1 MTTSVNLRQTLLCIG
16 IVVQALAA
24 RQNEVVNFVTQLALD
39 LQKQQFVGVFNCWIL
54 HFADDS
60 TYSTIQSELAYRLSA
75 NYISLMQVKHRGEYK
90 TAIQDPS
97 LAVIILGNNTIDNND
112 SNFLYWLARTPFE
125 STTIVLYEHDATKMQ
140 LLRIGN
146 YLAMMKLWNVIL
158 IPINIDAVYTFHYGP
173 LRVLSHTGYP
183 ESKELFYDRLATL
196 QTRYVRTALTQKI
209 YTRTL
214 CNTIPG
220 EDLAL
225 FKLFA
230 DTINM
235 QLIVEEFNCGRN
247 ETLLK
252 CCSRYPN
259 VDFLINRFFYEEYN
273 KYSVSC
279 MMMEQIAIATPKGRF
294 LTIWEILV
302 QPFQQSVW
310 WIMLAICLGFEV
322 LEIVIPTMFSNSLVS
337 LALFGF
343 EKFQLR
349 FTKPTEKVTASA
361 LIMLFFLMTCAYE
374 AKLISYITET
384 PREPGASSIRELH
397 DRNITVHHKNFNITH
412 LKKLEGLLAN
422 SEKNFVV
429 FDGLTIVD
437 NRITLSIEM
446 IHNEIDGVNNIPYKI
461 LDETVFEIMAFFTF
475 QPKSPAQKPFVK
487 YQQRVFEVGL
497 PLHWRKEMLRCYRHH
512 ATLIRLKAHRKLTE
526 HLIQI
531 DKLKPLLTFFGIQWA
546 IEVGFFIVEVIVGRY
561 FTINRKQ
568 TLCQ

>member
-1 MTTSVNLRQTLLCIG
+1 M
-16 IVVQALAA
+16 
-24 RQNEVVNFVTQLALD
+24 
-39 LQKQQFVGVFNCWIL
+39 
-54 HFADDS
+54 
-60 TYSTIQSELAYRLSA
+60 QSELAYRLSA
-75 NYISLMQVKHRGEYK
+75 NYMSLMQVKHRGEYK
-90 TAIQDPS
+90 AAIQDPS

-183 ESKELFYDRLATL
+183 ESKELFYDRLATI
-196 QTRYVRTALTQKI
+196 QIRQLTSAFTKTPF
-209 YTRTL
+209 TRTP
-214 CNTIPG
+214 CETIPG
-220 EDLAL
+220 EDLAM
-225 FKLFA
+225 FELFA

-235 QLIVEEFNCGRN
+235 QLIVEEFNCVN

-252 CCSRYPN
+252 CCSRYPD
-259 VDFLINRFFYEEYN
+259 VDFLINRFFYQMYN
-273 KYSVSC
+273 KYSVNY
-279 MMMEQIAIATPKGRF
+279 MVMAQIAIATPKGRF

-361 LIMLFFLMTCAYE
+361 LIMLFFLLKCAYE
-374 AKLISYITET
+374 AKLTSYITET

-397 DRNITVHHKNFNITH
+397 DRNITIYHKNFNITH
-412 LKKLEGLLAN
+412 MKKLEGLLAN
-422 SEKNFVV
+422 YEGNEVV
-429 FDGLTIVD
+429 FDGSTYAD
-437 NRITLSIEM
+437 NRIIFSIEM
-446 IHNEIDGVNNIPYKI
+446 MFNEIKGFYGIPYKI
-461 LDETVFEIMAFFTF
+461 LDETVFEMLPFFTF
-475 QPKSPAQKPFVK
+475 QPKSPIRQPFVK
-487 YQQRVFEVGL
+487 YQQKVFEVGL
-497 PLHWRKEMLRCYRHH
+497 PLHWRGEMLRCYRHH
-512 ATLIRLKAHRKLTE
+512 IHLIKSKVHQHQTVN
-526 HLIQI
+526 LIQI
-531 DKLKPLLTFFGIQWA
+531 DKLKPLLTFFSVQWLYA
-546 IEVGFFIVEVIVGRY
+546 IGVFIVEMIVGKVFKHRMGKK
-561 FTINRKQ
+561 TVIENDVVD
-568 TLCQ
+568 